1 MLYYID
7 SSIVEAVAQQN
18 DSVVQRLDELLY
30 CWKRGLCILDSCR
43 RNLDRLIALG
53 GSMKDFSAVKAVKQ
67 GIHNIYSDID
77 FFIVLTNGNA
87 NPQLDADLSKKAA
100 LLEITSISGVFNF
113 AINFVVCENVRDYD
127 LYKWGTDSLVKA
139 LKDIIFN
146 LNIMP
151 YNGGGSTIVDS
162 VRHLNGFNKLLITDS
177 DKKYASCP
185 KGSTDSLI
193 QQYIRT
199 ERPDLCWSYTLIVH
213 EVENLLPFEVIE
225 NVTSTVKYKI
235 KKLNIIKDDAFGNTF
250 LIYFDFKNG
259 FRCSHLRLI
268 RKNENTS
275 LGNYKK
281 LLSSIGISEDRI
293 KKALKMKYDKN
304 TDNELV
310 CGFGDSILPDCLTYI
325 SSHDNVNLNIL
336 DYQKEDWGNISRK
349 IWSLGCAMKPKRN

>member
-7 SSIVEAVAQQN
+7 SSIVEAVEKQN

-53 GSMKDFSAVKAVKQ
+53 GSMKEFSAVKAVKQ

-87 NPQLDADLSKKAA
+87 TPQLDANLLKKAA
-100 LLEITSISGVFNF
+100 LLEITSVSGVFNF

-139 LKDIIFN
+139 LKDNIFN

-177 DKKYASCP
+177 DKNMLHVLKDAQ
-185 KGSTDSLI
+185 I
-193 QQYIRT
+193 
-199 ERPDLCWSYTLIVH
+199 
-213 EVENLLPFEVIE
+213 LLY
-225 NVTSTVKYKI
+225 S
-235 KKLNIIKDDAFGNTF
+235 
-250 LIYFDFKNG
+250 
-259 FRCSHLRLI
+259 
-268 RKNENTS
+268 
-275 LGNYKK
+275 
-281 LLSSIGISEDRI
+281 
-293 KKALKMKYDKN
+293 
-304 TDNELV
+304 
-310 CGFGDSILPDCLTYI
+310 
-325 SSHDNVNLNIL
+325 
-336 DYQKEDWGNISRK
+336 NISGRK
-349 IWSLGCAMKPKRN
+349 DQIFAGLILLLFMRLKICFLLK